1 MAVYAIGDIQ
11 GCYDEL
17 QALLGQ
23 LQFDPANDRLW
34 FVGDL
39 VNRGPQS
46 LNTLRFVASLGD
58 RAITVLGNHDLHLLA
73 LAAGNERFRDSD
85 DLNQVLDAPDRDEL
99 IHWLRHRPLMHH
111 DKQLNFTM
119 IHAGLPPQWDLKTA
133 QACAREVEAV
143 LREPDCQDFFDRM
156 YGNKPNR
163 WDPELT
169 GMGRLRFITN
179 CFTRLR
185 FVTKKGKLKL
195 KLKGSPLGQKKK
207 YIPWFAHPQRLTRND
222 RILFGHWSTLGYQHV
237 QNTWALDTGCLW
249 GGALTALRIDQD
261 LPSPIQH
268 QCQRRQ
274 DPAMFI

>member
-17 QALLGQ
+17 QALLDS
-23 LQFDPANDRLW
+23 LQFDPASDRLW

-39 VNRGPQS
+39 VNRGPRS
-46 LNTLRFVASLGD
+46 LDTLRFVSSLGD

-73 LAAGNERFRDSD
+73 LASGNKRFKDSD

-111 DKQLNFTM
+111 NKQLNFTM
-119 IHAGLPPQWDLKTA
+119 IHAGLPPQWDLTTA

-143 LREPDCQDFFDRM
+143 LRGPDYQDFFDRM

-163 WDPELT
+163 WDPERT
-169 GMGRLRFITN
+169 GMDRLRFITN

-207 YIPWFAHPQRLTRND
+207 YIPWFAHPRRLTRND
-222 RILFGHWSTLGYQHV
+222 RILFGHWSTLGYQHT

-249 GGALTALRIDQD
+249 GGELTALRIDR
-261 LPSPIQH
+261 SPPAPKQY
-268 QCQRRQ
+268 QCEGQQ
-274 DPAMFI
+274 DPTLFV